1 MCIGKT
7 YMVLFDNKYMIIDYS
22 AHPLESRNDI
32 SDMYPKKRNVTNL
45 GGTMQFFIKKKIC
58 IQIRVKEKWT

>member
-1 MCIGKT
+1 MITYMWIGKT

-32 SDMYPKKRNVTNL
+32 SDMYPNKKRNVTNL
-45 GGTMQFFIKKKIC
+45 GGTMQFFIN
-58 IQIRVKEKWT
+58 

>member
-45 GGTMQFFIKKKIC
+45 GGTMQFFIN
-58 IQIRVKEKWT
+58 